1 MNPVAMMLATGLCH
15 KLLIAAIC
23 GPRTKEY
30 TMIST
35 AIASINIWG
44 VLVATAFAFV
54 SGGVYYGFLTP
65 KFYAVAMGREGEPP
79 TSPSLLFIVGPLL
92 CNVVMIVATAILL
105 RVTGTEALSQAVA
118 LGLFL
123 AIGYLLPMCM
133 MIAIN
138 PNFPR
143 PFYYTA
149 LNAPYLLASGVGY
162 AIILTL
168 MN

>member
-1 MNPVAMMLATGLCH
+1 
-15 KLLIAAIC
+15 
-23 GPRTKEY
+23 
-30 TMIST
+30 MISSAISTVT
-35 AIASINIWG
+35 AFINIWG
-44 VLVATAFAFV
+44 VLAAAAFAFV
-54 SGGVYYGFLTP
+54 SGGVYYGVLTP

-79 TSPSLLFIVGPLL
+79 AKPSPLIIVGPFL

-105 RVTGTEALSQAVA
+105 RVTGTETLAQAVA
-118 LGLFL
+118 LGFL
-123 AIGYLLPMCM
+123 VAIGYLLPMCM

-138 PNFPR
+138 PNFPK

-149 LNAPYLLASGVGY
+149 LNAPYLLVNGVMY

>member
-1 MNPVAMMLATGLCH
+1 
-15 KLLIAAIC
+15 
-23 GPRTKEY
+23 
-30 TMIST
+30 MIST

-44 VLVATAFAFV
+44 VLAATAFAFV
-54 SGGVYYGFLTP
+54 SGGVYYGLLTP
-65 KFYAVAMGREGEPP
+65 KFYAIAMGREGEPP
-79 TSPSLLFIVGPLL
+79 TGPTLLFIVGPLL
-92 CNVVMIVATAILL
+92 CNVVMIVATAIFL
-105 RVTGTEALSQAVA
+105 RVTSTETPAQAVA
-118 LGLFL
+118 MGLFL

>member
-1 MNPVAMMLATGLCH
+1 
-15 KLLIAAIC
+15 
-23 GPRTKEY
+23 
-30 TMIST
+30 MIST

-44 VLVATAFAFV
+44 VLVAAAFAFV
-54 SGGVYYGFLTP
+54 SGGVYYGALTP

-79 TSPSLLFIVGPLL
+79 AKPSPLFIVGPFL

-105 RVTGTEALSQAVA
+105 QMTGTEALAQAVP
-118 LGLFL
+118 LGFL
-123 AIGYLLPMCM
+123 VAIGYLLPMCM

-138 PNFPR
+138 PNFPK

-149 LNAPYLLASGVGY
+149 LNAPYLLVSGVMY
-162 AIILTL
+162 AVILTL